1 MSICKPNCVTGLP
14 AFGAIDDCD
23 IQTLLTSGEIAQVI
37 FTKCDLDFTDVD
49 DPTEWETNIQANDI
63 AIPFVG
69 NGKIDEQSE
78 SGELRIGCTTVS
90 TICKKP
96 FEFTSPIADTTSETE
111 WDLYN
116 QIQKQRLGLSISFLT
131 CDGILLIDPDWTTGN
146 PIGLKLSTLKIAQ
159 IFSGE
164 ADGKMTYKIN
174 GEVSECRSLK
184 RVKLSADTL
193 AVITANNP
201 GS

>member
-14 AFGAIDDCD
+14 SFGAIDDCD
-23 IQTLLTSGEIAQVI
+23 IQSLLTSGEVAQVI

-78 SGELRIGCTTVS
+78 SGEIRIGCTTVS

-116 QIQKQRLGLSISFLT
+116 QIQKQRLGLSVSFLT
-131 CDGILLIDPDWTTGN
+131 CDGILLINPDWSTGE